1 MKSISMNAY
10 ANDDTQPI
18 RVSVDLLVPAARSIH
33 EALAIVSG
41 QLTNGRLQAYHPPL
55 DAGTQDDW
63 NEPSASAPAV
73 DTSPQAEAGAS
84 APAVQEVGRRRRRTA
99 AEMAEAANPTKEPTN
114 EHGGPVD
121 QPGTIGPEPPRRRR
135 AVAEQPSPD
144 PMPINDAEMSK
155 AASNAAEFY
164 VNLGE
169 DGPATVMLILNEDF
183 GVKSATD
190 IAQDKRQAFIDALQ
204 KEMKLAQAE
213 HDAKAAA

>member
-1 MKSISMNAY
+1 MKILSMNAY

-18 RVSVDLLVPAARSIH
+18 RVSVDLLVPVARSIP

-41 QLTNGRLQAYHPPL
+41 QLTNGRLQASHPPL
-55 DAGTQDDW
+55 DANSQDR
-63 NEPSASAPAV
+63 NEPSASVPAA
-73 DTSPQAEAGAS
+73 DTSAQTAAS
-84 APAVQEVGRRRRRTA
+84 DPVPEQPRRRRRTA
-99 AEMAEAANPTKEPTN
+99 AEMAEAANPTPPASVGDAGNAGAVAETAPISPS
-114 EHGGPVD
+114 E
-121 QPGTIGPEPPRRRR
+121 QPRRRR

-190 IAQDKRQAFIDALQ
+190 IAQDKRQKFIDELQ

>member
-1 MKSISMNAY
+1 MEILAIHAHSELEEGK
-10 ANDDTQPI
+10 T
-18 RVSVDLLVPAARSIH
+18 RVSVDVY
-33 EALAIVSG
+33 VSG
-41 QLTNGRLQAYHPPL
+41 LGVAAAVAAVLGKIEAIEPYHTLQPDPNVTNVS
-55 DAGTQDDW
+55 
-63 NEPSASAPAV
+63 SASVPAV
-73 DTSPQAEAGAS
+73 DTSAQTAAS
-84 APAVQEVGRRRRRTA
+84 DPVPEQPRRRRRTA
-99 AEMAEAANPTKEPTN
+99 AEMEADKAAANPTLSAAVPNVSETTAPPTDASASS
-114 EHGGPVD
+114 E
-121 QPGTIGPEPPRRRR
+121 QPRRRR

-169 DGPATVMLILNEDF
+169 DGPATVMLILSEDF

>member
-1 MKSISMNAY
+1 MKILSMNAY

-18 RVSVDLLVPAARSIH
+18 RVSVDLLVPVARSIP

-41 QLTNGRLQAYHPPL
+41 QLTNGRLQASHPPL
-55 DAGTQDDW
+55 DANSQDR
-63 NEPSASAPAV
+63 NEPSASVPAA
-73 DTSPQAEAGAS
+73 DTSAQTAAS
-84 APAVQEVGRRRRRTA
+84 DLAPEQSRRRRRTA

-169 DGPATVMLILNEDF
+169 DGPATVMLILSEDF

-213 HDAKAAA
+213 YDAKAAA

>member
-1 MKSISMNAY
+1 MEILAIHAHSELEEGK
-10 ANDDTQPI
+10 T
-18 RVSVDLLVPAARSIH
+18 RVSVDVYVSGLGVAAAVAAVLGKIEAIEPYHTLQPDPNVTNVLSASVPAA
-33 EALAIVSG
+33 
-41 QLTNGRLQAYHPPL
+41 
-55 DAGTQDDW
+55 
-63 NEPSASAPAV
+63 
-73 DTSPQAEAGAS
+73 DTSAQTAAS
-84 APAVQEVGRRRRRTA
+84 DPVPEQPRRRRRTA
-99 AEMAEAANPTKEPTN
+99 AEMAEAANPTPPASVGDAGNAGAVAETAPISPS
-114 EHGGPVD
+114 E
-121 QPGTIGPEPPRRRR
+121 QPRRRR

>member
-1 MKSISMNAY
+1 MKILSMNAY
-10 ANDDTQPI
+10 ADDDTQPI
-18 RVSVDLLVPAARSIH
+18 RVSVDLLVPVARSIP

-41 QLTNGRLQAYHPPL
+41 QLTNGRLQASHPPL
-55 DAGTQDDW
+55 DANSQDR
-63 NEPSASAPAV
+63 NEPSASVPAA
-73 DTSPQAEAGAS
+73 DTSAQTAAS
-84 APAVQEVGRRRRRTA
+84 DLAPEPPRRRRRTA

-169 DGPATVMLILNEDF
+169 DGPATVMLILSEDF

-190 IAQDKRQAFIDALQ
+190 IAQDKRQKFIDELQ

-213 HDAKAAA
+213 HDAKPAA

>member
-1 MKSISMNAY
+1 MEILAIHAY
-10 ANDDTQPI
+10 SELEEGKT
-18 RVSVDLLVPAARSIH
+18 RVSVDVYVPGLGVAAAVAAVLGKIEAIEPYHTLQPDPNVTNVSSASVPAA
-33 EALAIVSG
+33 
-41 QLTNGRLQAYHPPL
+41 
-55 DAGTQDDW
+55 
-63 NEPSASAPAV
+63 
-73 DTSPQAEAGAS
+73 DTSAQTAAS
-84 APAVQEVGRRRRRTA
+84 DPAPEPPRRRRRTA
-99 AEMAEAANPTKEPTN
+99 AEMAEAANPTPPASVGDVGNTGAVAETAPIS
-114 EHGGPVD
+114 PS
-121 QPGTIGPEPPRRRR
+121 EPPRRRR

-190 IAQDKRQAFIDALQ
+190 IAQDKRQAFIDALR